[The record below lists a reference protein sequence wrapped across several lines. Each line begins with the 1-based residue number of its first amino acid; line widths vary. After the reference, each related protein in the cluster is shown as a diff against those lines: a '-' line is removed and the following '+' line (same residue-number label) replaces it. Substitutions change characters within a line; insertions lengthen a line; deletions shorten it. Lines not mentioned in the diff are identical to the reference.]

1 MSAALQRSSRWQGS
15 ISQLQRQTVGLR
27 QIPRSGVSH
36 VTAEHRI
43 YTVKPT
49 TGVSDNMPLAK
60 VQDLLQRKLG
70 PLINGACRQSFPQ
83 GHRRIL
89 PDPCAP
95 GFAALLAVLN
105 TSHIHLVCPD
115 TQASALVAV
124 DNTLSLGAVHPLKL
138 LFRQIPLE
146 LSGIGFPEA
155 ILQLAGYE
163 VLTEGP
169 LLSPASGSVRLVQY
183 GPGTDKASQQ
193 PDDSIVCVQV
203 IPPADDPY
211 LQHLPPR
218 IIIGGGQLDIFTSV
232 ERDPFPRIPRTS
244 IYRDPP
250 VAENL
255 PDHLDFGDFRPEAEE
270 MEVERLATIQEGD
283 ERGHTGASGGGAF
296 AAGPPPAADDMVIE
310 APATAEAA
318 MQPPAAVDTAAVGF
332 QPTSAMEGPSTTAT
346 KTGFLVGRQTGDDIC
361 LPMPPLLSL
370 SRISKLDCLFHSD
383 VATGTN
389 PPPPSAAVAAAV
401 AVPQVS
407 SLPSSRMTTRSKAVT
422 AVSDVSTSGQP
433 PPPPP
438 LRPPP
443 SPLRPPPPPPPPPP
457 SPPSDGKSLVDRA
470 ETFWRRRH
478 AKNSPP
484 PPSSFTEDG
493 DQAAAS
499 SRPASWRAHKDPLL
513 RECRALRREFLADRQ
528 ADGRRWV
535 GQYTPPLSRR
545 GRAETSLAGSE
556 DLPPRT
562 RAPPL
567 EWWITS
573 AMQSRNNNVD
583 LPPTGQRAPRRGTK
597 TVASVRSPRPAGS
610 GQ

>member
-124 DNTLSLGAVHPLKL
+124 DNTLSLGAVHPLTL

-193 PDDSIVCVQV
+193 PDDASKSSPRQMTLTFSTFLRGSSSGEVSWISSPRWRETPSLASRGRPSTG
-203 IPPADDPY
+203 IHR
-211 LQHLPPR
+211 LLRTSR
-218 IIIGGGQLDIFTSV
+218 IIWTSG
-232 ERDPFPRIPRTS
+232 TS
-244 IYRDPP
+244 GR
-250 VAENL
+250 
-255 PDHLDFGDFRPEAEE
+255 RRRKW
-270 MEVERLATIQEGD
+270 RLSGSRQSR
-283 ERGHTGASGGGAF
+283 RGMSGGTLARRGA
-296 AAGPPPAADDMVIE
+296 V
-310 APATAEAA
+310 
-318 MQPPAAVDTAAVGF
+318 
-332 QPTSAMEGPSTTAT
+332 
-346 KTGFLVGRQTGDDIC
+346 
-361 LPMPPLLSL
+361 
-370 SRISKLDCLFHSD
+370 
-383 VATGTN
+383 
-389 PPPPSAAVAAAV
+389 
-401 AVPQVS
+401 
-407 SLPSSRMTTRSKAVT
+407 
-422 AVSDVSTSGQP
+422 
-433 PPPPP
+433 P
-438 LRPPP
+438 LRP
-443 SPLRPPPPPPPPPP
+443 S
-457 SPPSDGKSLVDRA
+457 
-470 ETFWRRRH
+470 
-478 AKNSPP
+478 
-484 PPSSFTEDG
+484 
-493 DQAAAS
+493 
-499 SRPASWRAHKDPLL
+499 
-513 RECRALRREFLADRQ
+513 LRR
-528 ADGRRWV
+528 
-535 GQYTPPLSRR
+535 
-545 GRAETSLAGSE
+545 
-556 DLPPRT
+556 LPMT
-562 RAPPL
+562 
-567 EWWITS
+567 W
-573 AMQSRNNNVD
+573 
-583 LPPTGQRAPRRGTK
+583 
-597 TVASVRSPRPAGS
+597 
-610 GQ
+610 